1 MCLASHNS
9 FDLHNHHTPQHVQ
22 TLPNPPSEMRD
33 DFWPPLMNDRKMQAE
48 GLVPIVEPEILI
60 DGEHGI
66 SKSAEV
72 ASRVLQGV
80 IAKLLEK
87 KVDLEACLL
96 KIQMIM
102 PGSEADAA
110 SSEEIAKAT
119 VDVIS
124 R

>member
-1 MCLASHNS
+1 
-9 FDLHNHHTPQHVQ
+9 
-22 TLPNPPSEMRD
+22 
-33 DFWPPLMNDRKMQAE
+33 MNDRKMQAE